1 MQGER
6 EIKDRVESYVEDDD
20 DDDHCIAMIMMTMTK
35 IALKRNCIG
44 EPIGDRSNIVLRL
57 RC

>member
-20 DDDHCIAMIMMTMTK
+20 EDHCIAMIMMTMTK
-35 IALKRNCIG
+35 IALKRNCMG
-44 EPIGDRSNIVLRL
+44 EPIGDRSNIVLLL